1 MKVDTMEMKK
11 MVKETYEPGH
21 EMVKALNLMYDL
33 VMEHGL
39 YDDPRYQDASRIL
52 VECIDQLQKIGF
64 ERGLDVCRKNAIV
77 NELSKNKLGKYL
89 LIKATK
95 KLES

>member
-1 MKVDTMEMKK
+1 MKVDSLEMKQ
-11 MVKETYEPGH
+11 MVEETYEPGH

-39 YDDPRYQDASRIL
+39 HDDSRYQDANRIL
-52 VECIDQLQKIGF
+52 RECMIQFQNAGL
-64 ERGLDVCRKNAIV
+64 ERGLDVCRKNSII

-89 LIKATK
+89 IDKATK

>member
-1 MKVDTMEMKK
+1 MKVDALEIRQMIEK
-11 MVKETYEPGH
+11 TYEPGH
-21 EMVKALNLMYDL
+21 EMVKALNLIYDL

-39 YDDPRYQDASRIL
+39 QDDPRYQDVNRIL
-52 VECIDQLQKIGF
+52 GECMNQFQNTGL
-64 ERGLDVCRKNAIV
+64 ERGLDVCRKNSII

-89 LIKATK
+89 IDRVTK

>member
-1 MKVDTMEMKK
+1 MKVDALEMKQ
-11 MVKETYEPGH
+11 MIDETYEPGH

-39 YDDPRYQDASRIL
+39 YDDPRYRDASRIL
-52 VECIDQLQKIGF
+52 GECMVQFQNTSLK
-64 ERGLDVCRKNAIV
+64 RGIDVCKKNSIIS
-77 NELSKNKLGKYL
+77 ELSKNKLGKYL
-89 LIKATK
+89 IDKVTK